1 LRFAYLCP
9 KNNLDVYGV
18 PEDSLKN
25 YRSNNNGNH
34 TFAFDCKPDGKYKL
48 IDESVITEEEYN

>member
-1 LRFAYLCP
+1 LRFASLCP

-48 IDESVITEEEYN
+48 IDESVIT